1 MSPSRRL
8 WVWILSVTVVSQVF
22 AVLFTRQFAWSHW
35 GFLSHLRHA
44 VRTHHL
50 AFAAIALTAIGVACI
65 RFLSQMVLVK
75 ARVYNAK
82 GPLILRKRDLPGFI
96 DQNRNSEA
104 LTRFRLHLD
113 DVLRVRYPDSLS
125 QVIAIRRWV
134 RHQQSQD
141 KSVWL
146 PRARVNHE
154 NPHRLLKEQRDGV
167 PGSCRRFSYILLGAL
182 LSAGFRA
189 RVVGF
194 ASTLNRR
201 ESQQHAAV
209 EVWLEEL
216 GQWVLLDPTCDT
228 LVLVDGKVA
237 SAVDLCE
244 TMVSGDLTRIAFQ
257 RDGGALGP
265 HPSPELYE
273 RYCRHLF
280 VAMSNAVFDGHAV
293 RTIGWK
299 RIRFLHYSREAEYPE
314 FRKQLLLSVGGSGLF
329 LSLVLWAW
337 SLLSLVAQDLAAGL
351 AVRTPV
357 WLLVILSLL
366 VPSPVFEDTL
376 ARWSRPWRR

>member
-1 MSPSRRL
+1 MLVTQMVRTESTTQVLMSPLRRL
-8 WVWILSVTVVSQVF
+8 WVRILSVTVAIQVS
-22 AVLFTRQFAWSHW
+22 ALLLTRQFVWSHW
-35 GFLSHLRHA
+35 AVLSHFRHA

-50 AFAAIALTAIGVACI
+50 ALAATALTAIGVACI
-65 RFLSQMVLVK
+65 RLLSQIVLVK

-82 GPLILRKRDLPGFI
+82 DSLIFRERELPGFI
-96 DQNRNSEA
+96 EQNRKSEA
-104 LTRFRLHLD
+104 LARFRLHFED
-113 DVLRVRYPDSLS
+113 ILRVRHPDSLS
-125 QVIAIRRWV
+125 KVVAIRRWV

-154 NPHRLLKEQRDGV
+154 NPHRLLKEQREGV
-167 PGSCRRFSYILLGAL
+167 PGACRRFSYILLGAL
-182 LSAGFRA
+182 LSAGFKA

-201 ESQQHAAV
+201 DSKQHAAV

-237 SAVDLCE
+237 SAIDLHE
-244 TMVSGDLTRIAFQ
+244 AIVGGDLTRIAFQ
-257 RDGGALGP
+257 RNGGVLVP

-273 RYCRHLF
+273 RFCRHLF

-293 RTIGWK
+293 RIIGRK
-299 RIRFLHYSREAEYPE
+299 RIRFLHYSGEAAYPE
-314 FRKQLLLSVGGSGLF
+314 FRKQLLLLAGGSGLF
-329 LSLVLWAW
+329 LSLALWAW
-337 SLLSLVAQDLAAGL
+337 SLLSLVG
-351 AVRTPV
+351 
-357 WLLVILSLL
+357 
-366 VPSPVFEDTL
+366 E
-376 ARWSRPWRR
+376 